1 MQWITNLVN
10 SESVAQAVLI
20 LSLVASLGIA
30 IGSIKIRGVG
40 LGVAG
45 ALFSGIVIGHLMRGR
60 EHGPINHQV
69 MEFAREFGLILFVY
83 AIGVQV
89 GPGFFASLRKNGLGL
104 NLMAAAVV
112 LLGVAITVG
121 IIKVVKVDV
130 PAAVGLFSGATTNTP
145 SLAAAQEALKDV
157 RKNDPD
163 TLKAESGRPGLGYA
177 VAYPFGIVGI
187 ILTMVLARWAFRVD
201 LKAEADALARAEGER
216 EELSSVNL
224 EVTNPNLDGLALRDV
239 PTLDKESG
247 VVVSRI
253 MSADGQPKVA
263 RPDTILHT
271 GDVLHA
277 VGTRR
282 RLAALKLIV
291 GSESKVDVKAVASNI
306 IARTVVVT
314 KAEALGKTVEQLNLI
329 GRLGVAVTRVSRA
342 AIELPATGVPLQFGD
357 RLLIVGEP
365 GSIEK
370 AADEVGNS
378 IAQLNH
384 PEMIPIFIGIG
395 LGVLLGSLPIMLP
408 GMPAPVKLGL
418 AGGPL
423 VVAILL
429 SRLGHFGKLVW
440 YLPNSANLMIKELGI
455 VLFLSCVGLKSGG
468 TFLETLKGDGLYWMA
483 LAAVITLVPLLLVA
497 AVGRIA
503 FKTNYLTLCGL
514 LAGSMT
520 DPPAL
525 AFAGSVTRS
534 DAPSVSYATVYPLV
548 MLLRVLAAQAMVL
561 ILL

>member
-1 MQWITNLVN
+1 MQWIANLIN
-10 SESVAQAVLI
+10 SESVAQAVLVM
-20 LSLVASLGIA
+20 SVVAALGIA

-45 ALFSGIVIGHLMRGR
+45 VLFSGILVGHLMGGR
-60 EHGPINHQV
+60 EHGPINHEI

-104 NLMAAAVV
+104 NLMAAAIV
-112 LLGVAITVG
+112 LLGVVITVG
-121 IIKVVKVDV
+121 IIKIAKVDV
-130 PAAVGLFSGATTNTP
+130 PVAVGLFSGGTTNTP
-145 SLAAAQEALKDV
+145 SLAAAQEAMKDV
-157 RKNDPD
+157 RKNAPE
-163 TLKAESGRPGLGYA
+163 TLQAESGRPGLGYA
-177 VAYPFGIVGI
+177 IAYPFGIIGI
-187 ILTMVLARWAFRVD
+187 IVTMVLTRLVFRVD
-201 LKAEADALARAEGER
+201 LKAETEALAATDARR
-216 EELSSVNL
+216 DVLTSVNL
-224 EVTNPNLDGLALRDV
+224 EVTNPNLDGLPLRNV
-239 PTLDKESG
+239 PTLDDEG

-253 MSADGQPKVA
+253 LAAGGEAKIA
-263 RPDTILHT
+263 RPDTVLHK
-271 GDVLHA
+271 GDVLLA
-277 VGTRR
+277 VGIKR
-282 RLAALKLIV
+282 RLDELKLIV
-291 GSESKVDVKAVASNI
+291 GSESKVDVKAVASSI
-306 IARTVVVT
+306 TARTVVVT

-365 GSIEK
+365 VAIGK
-370 AADEVGNS
+370 AADELGDSV
-378 IAQLNH
+378 ARLNH
-384 PEMIPIFIGIG
+384 PEIIPIFIGIG
-395 LGVLLGSLPIMLP
+395 LGVLLGTLPVMLP

-440 YLPNSANLMIKELGI
+440 YLPSSANLMIKELGI
-455 VLFLSCVGLKSGG
+455 VLFLACVGLKSGG
-468 TFLETLKGDGLYWMA
+468 NFVATLKGDGLYWMG
-483 LAAVITLVPLLLVA
+483 LAALITIVPLLLVA
-497 AVGRIA
+497 AVGRII

-525 AFAGSVTRS
+525 AFAGSVTKS

-548 MLLRVLAAQAMVL
+548 MLLRVLAGQAIVL